1 MPLKHRNQKVDVI
14 EGVAFINDS
23 KATNVDATRHAL
35 KIHKN
40 IHLIIGG
47 QAKENNFD
55 QLQDSIENVSRI
67 YPMGEAASLIASSFK
82 DQKLE
87 QFNTLDQALERAIS
101 YSREGDTILFSPAC
115 ASFDQ
120 YLNFEERGNH
130 FISLVNEYRKNLI

>member
-1 MPLKHRNQKVDVI
+1 MRK
-14 EGVAFINDS
+14 G
-23 KATNVDATRHAL
+23 
-35 KIHKN
+35 
-40 IHLIIGG
+40 
-47 QAKENNFD
+47 NNFD

-67 YPMGEAASLIASSFK
+67 YPIGEAAPLIASIFK
-82 DQKLE
+82 GHELE

-130 FISLVNEYRKNLI
+130 FISLVNAYRKNLIYSNILDYILT